1 MCSILN
7 LVPKLTHSLYNLFF
21 RFERQMLFLHERIR
35 FCDCC
40 AFFEYR
46 MIFGIEE
53 GGCQF
58 AEIYCCQ
65 CEGANVVFHDKLPE
79 KRQVE
84 MLKFK

>member
-1 MCSILN
+1 
-7 LVPKLTHSLYNLFF
+7 
-21 RFERQMLFLHERIR
+21 
-35 FCDCC
+35 
-40 AFFEYR
+40 